1 MSTLYKIV
9 DQIDTG
15 CSWLTVSDAPITR
28 VMSVSSKSSFISS
41 ISRTMSYDT
50 PAKKREKEKSK
61 KIEVEKLGNESLH
74 GVEKNGSKRVMINKS
89 VKKKNRVR
97 LKIIFL

>member
-1 MSTLYKIV
+1 MSTLYKTL

-28 VMSVSSKSSFISS
+28 VISVSSKSSLISS

-61 KIEVEKLGNESLH
+61 KIEVEKLGSQQRRRIE
-74 GVEKNGSKRVMINKS
+74 
-89 VKKKNRVR
+89 
-97 LKIIFL
+97 